1 MATAV
6 VPKSS
11 RQLFFFL
18 LSGGA
23 GFAIYYVLSN
33 GLYYLLHVAPVL
45 SALLAMLASV
55 PVSYFMQKNLTF
67 KHRPTSSK
75 TMPRYLLLQAV
86 NASVIGS
93 VTYLCNRFS
102 LPQAIN
108 FAVAGF
114 MGVVVSF
121 AIQERLVFQ
130 EDK

>member
-6 VPKSS
+6 VPKSP

-18 LSGGA
+18 LSGAA
-23 GFAIYYVLSN
+23 GFAIYYLLSN
-33 GLYYLLHVAPVL
+33 GLYYLLQVPPVL
-45 SALLAMLASV
+45 AALLAMLVSV

-67 KHRPTSSK
+67 RHRPKSGK

-93 VTYLCNRFS
+93 VTYLCDRLS
-102 LPQAIN
+102 LPQAVN

-130 EDK
+130 EGE